1 MDEST
6 IVHNGLIRDIDDKNI
21 NVEIIN
27 TSICSAC
34 HAKSVCTASDMTV
47 KTVKVNKHLYK
58 GFQKGEEVKVLMK
71 RSMGFR
77 AVWLSYVLPLC
88 ILMFL
93 LLLLPLEIKNELVV
107 AMISLGVLAIYYL
120 AIHLFNNTISKKFV
134 FVLEK
139 L

>member
-1 MDEST
+1 MNEST

-27 TSICSAC
+27 TSMCSAC
-34 HAKSVCTASDMTV
+34 HAKSVCIASDMAV
-47 KTVKVNKHLYK
+47 KTVKVNKNLYQ
-58 GFQKGEEVKVLMK
+58 GFKKGEEVKVLMK

-88 ILMFL
+88 ILMIL
-93 LLLLPLEIKNELVV
+93 LLLLPFEIQNELVV
-107 AMISLGVLAIYYL
+107 ATISLGALAIYYL
-120 AIHLFNNTISKKFV
+120 IIRLFNNKISKKFV